1 MSVCVCVRGVCC
13 VRLCLTV
20 CWLCVFRL
28 VLRYALRLFLR
39 GSAFGSV
46 WLFGSVWIPLVLRLS
61 PTLMVKKNNRWSVP
75 LIELDSETQTDSF
88 DFCVTHDGD
97 SLDRLK
103 KEKER
108 IVVH

>member
-1 MSVCVCVRGVCC
+1 MFVCVVC
-13 VRLCLTV
+13 
-20 CWLCVFRL
+20 
-28 VLRYALRLFLR
+28 A
-39 GSAFGSV
+39 AFGSV
-46 WLFGSVWIPLVLRLS
+46 GCVLTLVLFSSLFGSVWFSVWFCLVLRLS

-103 KEKER
+103 KGRKESWSTE
-108 IVVH
+108 ITKI